1 MKLPLVLL
9 VASLVANAALLV
21 TLARRPAPAPPPPAA
36 PAPPRPAAAPDP
48 TASLRAALASG
59 QARELEAAGLDPA
72 AARDLL
78 LGRRLAA
85 LLQRPRPAAGERW
98 WRADPA
104 AAQARD
110 QLRRELGGILGE
122 TLGDDA
128 GLAGPGLDFLP
139 PGKRA
144 AVRRIDQDYAELRA
158 RFGAGG
164 IVLPSDQERL
174 RLLAAERERD
184 LAALLT
190 PEERT
195 AHELRFSPTA
205 AVVRARYG
213 EGLESEEEYRR
224 VFALQ
229 RAFDARF
236 PLETAAARN
245 DPAGRQQ
252 FAEAQRQ
259 LEDDVRAALGEAAFA
274 RVRRAQDADL
284 RNLEGLATRLNLP
297 ADTTTR
303 LAAARE
309 SFAAASQRLQ
319 ADAALPP
326 DQRRARVQ
334 ALAAEARTTLA
345 QTLGAEAAEAYAR
358 QSPWVTMLQGGLAFS
373 LTPPANLPVR
383 GQGMSVFPVLPA
395 GANAAGA
402 VRQAVIA
409 EAAEGGAGGNT
420 MEVRVL
426 NFSTSGAPPAPNPP
440 APGGGRTIIVTPPQP

>member
-1 MKLPLVLL
+1 MKLPLLL
-9 VASLVANAALLV
+9 LAGSLAANAALV
-21 TLARRPAPAPPPPAA
+21 VVLARRPAPPAPAA
-36 PAPPRPAAAPDP
+36 PAPARPAPAPDP
-48 TASLRAALASG
+48 AARLRAALASG
-59 QARELEAAGLDPA
+59 QARDLEAAGLDPA

-85 LLQRPRPAAGERW
+85 ALQRPRPAAGERW

-104 AAQARD
+104 TAQGRE
-110 QLRRELGGILGE
+110 QLRREVGLLLGE

-128 GLAGPGLDFLP
+128 GLAGPGLDFLSP
-139 PGKRA
+139 EKRA
-144 AVRRIDQDYAELRA
+144 ALRRIDQDYAELRA

-164 IVLPSDQERL
+164 IVLPSDRERL

-190 PEERT
+190 PAER
-195 AHELRFSPTA
+195 EVYDLRLSPSA

-213 EGLESEEEYRR
+213 EGLETEEEFRR

-236 PLETAAARN
+236 PAETGAARN

-259 LEDDVRAALGEAAFA
+259 LDNDVRAALGEAAYA
-274 RVRRAQDADL
+274 RVRRAQDTDL

-297 ADTTTR
+297 PDTTTR

-309 SFAAASQRLQ
+309 AFATASQQVQ
-319 ADAALPP
+319 ADANLPP

-334 ALAAEARTTLA
+334 ALAGEARTTLT

-373 LTPPANLPVR
+373 LTPPADLPVR
-383 GQGMSVFPVLPA
+383 AQGMSVFPVLPA

-402 VRQAVIA
+402 VRQAVI
-409 EAAEGGAGGNT
+409 EATNDGAAGGNR

-426 NFSTSGAPPAPNPP
+426 NFSTSGAPPAPTAP
-440 APGGGRTIIVTPPQP
+440 APAGGTPIPGRPPRP

>member
-1 MKLPLVLL
+1 MKLPLLL
-9 VASLVANAALLV
+9 LAGSLVANAALLV
-21 TLARRPAPAPPPPAA
+21 TLARRPAPPPPAA
-36 PAPPRPAAAPDP
+36 PAPARPAPAPDP
-48 TASLRAALASG
+48 AERLRAALASG
-59 QARELEAAGLDPA
+59 QIRDLEAAGLDPA
-72 AARDLL
+72 AARDLV

-85 LLQRPRPAAGERW
+85 VLQRPRPGGERW

-104 AAQARD
+104 SAQARE
-110 QLRRELGGILGE
+110 QLRREVGLVLGE
-122 TLGDDA
+122 ALGDDA
-128 GLAGPGLDFLP
+128 GLAGPGLDFLSP
-139 PGKRA
+139 EKRA
-144 AVRRIDQDYAELRA
+144 ALRRIDQDYAELRA

-164 IVLPSDQERL
+164 IVLPSDRERL
-174 RLLAAERERD
+174 RLLTAERERD

-190 PEERT
+190 PAERE
-195 AHELRFSPTA
+195 AYDLRLSPSA
-205 AVVRARYG
+205 ATVRARYG
-213 EGLESEEEYRR
+213 EGLETEEEFRR

-236 PLETAAARN
+236 PADSAAARN
-245 DPAGRQQ
+245 DAAGRQQ

-259 LEDDVRAALGEAAFA
+259 LENEVRAALGEAAYA

-297 ADTTTR
+297 PDTTTR

-309 SFAAASQRLQ
+309 SFATASQQVQ
-319 ADAALPP
+319 ADVNLPP

-334 ALAAEARTTLA
+334 ALAAEARTTLT
-345 QTLGAEAAEAYAR
+345 QTLGPEAAEAYAR

-373 LTPPANLPVR
+373 LTPPADLPVR
-383 GQGMSVFPVLPA
+383 AQGMSVFPVLPA

-409 EAAEGGAGGNT
+409 ESAEGGSGGNR

-426 NFSTSGAPPAPNPP
+426 NFSTSGAPPATTPP
-440 APGGGRTIIVTPPQP
+440 APAGGTTILVTPPRP

>member
-1 MKLPLVLL
+1 MKVPLLLLAGSLVVNAVLL
-9 VASLVANAALLV
+9 A
-21 TLARRPAPAPPPPAA
+21 TLARRPAPPPPAA
-36 PAPPRPAAAPDP
+36 PAPARPAAAPDP
-48 TASLRAALASG
+48 AARLRAALASG
-59 QARELEAAGLDPA
+59 QARDLEAAGLDPA

-85 LLQRPRPAAGERW
+85 VLQRPRPAAGERW

-104 AAQARD
+104 AGPHRE
-110 QLRRELGGILGE
+110 QLRRELGVILGE
-122 TLGDDA
+122 ALGDDA

-139 PGKRA
+139 PAKQA
-144 AVRRIDQDYAELRA
+144 ALRRIDQDYADLRA

-164 IVLPSDQERL
+164 IVLPADKERL

-184 LAALLT
+184 LATLLT
-190 PEERT
+190 PAER
-195 AHELRFSPTA
+195 AAYDLRFSPSA

-213 EGLESEEEYRR
+213 EGLETEEEFRR

-229 RAFDARF
+229 RAFDERF
-236 PLETAAARN
+236 PPETAAARN

-252 FAEAQRQ
+252 FAAAQRQ
-259 LEDDVRAALGEAAFA
+259 LEEDVRAALGEDAYA

-297 ADTTTR
+297 PDTTAR

-309 SFAAASQRLQ
+309 NFAAASQRVQ
-319 ADAALPP
+319 ADASLPP

-334 ALAAEARTTLA
+334 ALATEARATLT
-345 QTLGAEAAEAYAR
+345 QTLGTEAAEAYAR

-373 LTPPANLPVR
+373 LTPPADLPVK
-383 GQGMSVFPVLPA
+383 GPGAGIFPVLPA
-395 GANAAGA
+395 GANVAGA
-402 VRQAVIA
+402 VRQAVI
-409 EAAEGGAGGNT
+409 EATSEGGTSGNR

-426 NFSTSGAPPAPNPP
+426 NFSTSGAPPAATPP
-440 APGGGRTIIVTPPQP
+440 APAGGPAILVTPPRP

>member
-1 MKLPLVLL
+1 MKLPLLLLAGSLAANVAL
-9 VASLVANAALLV
+9 VA
-21 TLARRPAPAPPPPAA
+21 TLTRRPAPPAA
-36 PAPPRPAAAPDP
+36 TTPAPTRPAPTPDAAER
-48 TASLRAALASG
+48 LRAALASG
-59 QARELEAAGLDPA
+59 QARDLEAAGLDPA

-85 LLQRPRPAAGERW
+85 VLQRPRPAGGERW
-98 WRADPA
+98 WRTDATTAPT
-104 AAQARD
+104 RD
-110 QLRRELGGILGE
+110 QLRRELGLLLGE

-139 PGKRA
+139 PAKRA
-144 AVRRIDQDYAELRA
+144 ALRRIDQDYAELRA
-158 RFGAGG
+158 RFGSGG
-164 IVLPSDQERL
+164 IVLPSDRERL

-190 PEERT
+190 PAERE
-195 AHELRFSPTA
+195 AYDLRLSPSA

-213 EGLESEEEYRR
+213 EGLETEEEFRR

-236 PLETAAARN
+236 PAETATARN

-252 FAEAQRQ
+252 FADAQRQ
-259 LEDDVRAALGEAAFA
+259 LENEVRAALGDAAYA
-274 RVRRAQDADL
+274 RVRRAQDTDL

-309 SFAAASQRLQ
+309 AFATASQQVQ
-319 ADAALPP
+319 ADPNLPP
-326 DQRRARVQ
+326 DQRRTRVQ
-334 ALAAEARTTLA
+334 ALATEARTALA

-373 LTPPANLPVR
+373 LTPPADLPVR
-383 GQGMSVFPVLPA
+383 AQGMSVFPVLPA

-402 VRQAVIA
+402 VRQAVI
-409 EAAEGGAGGNT
+409 EATNDGAAGGNR

-426 NFSTSGAPPAPNPP
+426 NFSTSGAPPAPNAP
-440 APGGGRTIIVTPPQP
+440 APPSGTTILVPPPRP

>member
-1 MKLPLVLL
+1 MKLPLLL
-9 VASLVANAALLV
+9 LAGSLAANAALV
-21 TLARRPAPAPPPPAA
+21 VVLARRPATPAPAA
-36 PAPPRPAAAPDP
+36 PAPARPAPAPDP
-48 TASLRAALASG
+48 DARLRAALASG
-59 QARELEAAGLDPA
+59 QARDLEAAGLDAA

-85 LLQRPRPAAGERW
+85 ALQRPRPAAGERW

-104 AAQARD
+104 TAQGRE
-110 QLRRELGGILGE
+110 QLRRELGLLLGE

-128 GLAGPGLDFLP
+128 GLAGPGLDFLSP
-139 PGKRA
+139 EKRA
-144 AVRRIDQDYAELRA
+144 ALRRIDQDYAELRA

-164 IVLPSDQERL
+164 IVLPSDRERL

-190 PEERT
+190 PAERE
-195 AHELRFSPTA
+195 AYDLRLSPSA

-213 EGLESEEEYRR
+213 EGLETEEEFRR

-236 PLETAAARN
+236 PAETGAARN

-259 LEDDVRAALGEAAFA
+259 LDNDVRAALGEAAYA
-274 RVRRAQDADL
+274 RVRRAQDTDL

-297 ADTTTR
+297 SDTTTR

-309 SFAAASQRLQ
+309 AFAAASQQVQ
-319 ADAALPP
+319 ADPNLPP
-326 DQRRARVQ
+326 DQRRTRVQ
-334 ALAAEARTTLA
+334 ALATEARTALA

-373 LTPPANLPVR
+373 LTPPADLPVR
-383 GQGMSVFPVLPA
+383 AQGMSVFPVLPA
-395 GANAAGA
+395 GATAAGA
-402 VRQAVIA
+402 VRQAVI
-409 EAAEGGAGGNT
+409 EATSDSAAGGNR

-426 NFSTSGAPPAPNPP
+426 NFSPSGAPPAPTSP
-440 APGGGRTIIVTPPQP
+440 APAGGTPIPVRPPRP